1 MVQSTVHVHTPAR
14 EEQNRTTQLSISQS
28 TNEHISQRSNLH
40 VKEVQESLWEHKPPP
55 GQLTLYLLLI
65 SFILISLFFFNIWLL
80 TYVSR

>member
-28 TNEHISQRSNLH
+28 TDEHISQRSNLH
-40 VKEVQESLWEHKPPP
+40 VKEVQEEHKPPP
-55 GQLTLYLLLI
+55 GQLTLSLLLI

>member
-40 VKEVQESLWEHKPPP
+40 VKEVQESL
-55 GQLTLYLLLI
+55 
-65 SFILISLFFFNIWLL
+65 
-80 TYVSR
+80 